1 MALASTPDLAAFGFG
16 YQWAKLAFIPTTYLK
31 GSGQIYVDATNR
43 GGPGDSGT
51 YGYSSITVGNT
62 TLGSKDNEIAYG
74 KFAIKGSNG
83 YEQYPAHLNGDKS
96 VIDGGSI
103 MGGLK
108 LTNSLTGDFKSLSQ
122 ALQTD
127 TSETTGE
134 VKRSL
139 QNLYT
144 LQSPSVN
151 STTESNTLALS
162 YFENYDY
169 ALNFPSGAHISPLGK
184 KKICNQGMA
193 VYNCWEYYFEGQ
205 PNELS
210 FTRNI
215 NPKTTYTSDQ
225 GSLQISDGNISSNIQ
240 NLADGQNLNVSFAF
254 IGTDGSGG
262 GDQFNF
268 DSSFTNSITSS
279 HTQGTTNLT
288 SEQQQNSDGRSD
300 GGSNTEGGSQGSEIS
315 VSLSTTEK
323 ASAGLGDTEVGL
335 SATESAGFKHSWSS
349 TWQNVSSFNATT
361 EHSLTS
367 ENSDSENEND
377 TQGSDITNTF
387 SFSANIDLSGAI
399 ETGKT
404 PNGTPLYNY
413 QTPVTDPTTGQTKTV
428 TLDLVQG
435 ESYKWELSFYKGF
448 VQQAVTGNYSITGEV
463 GSLDDSSK
471 NQIGGNVAQA
481 YYYAQAG
488 QGLEAANVNPALI
501 HSFNTTPYSTD
512 LTQSIKYSDVED
524 PGELRSVNI
533 NGSTTAGTAVNNNL
547 VLKLVAL
554 SPYSSDSGSTSSSMV
569 KAAAT
574 KKKSA
579 VTIHDGLALQPH
591 ETRNPTGYNG
601 SDDSEIV
608 NDSPGQ
614 DFIRMGGGH
623 DRVSLSGNTVQEDND
638 GDIVYLGDGNDHLD
652 AKNAEGRNSVF
663 AGTGNDRV
671 VDGKGD
677 LGADLGDGND
687 TFVHGGGTDYV
698 TLGKGRD
705 KVRIRANARTTDDT
719 LVVHDFHVGDDFI
732 TGLNKN
738 ARLQWDST
746 INGFKMQGHGASTI
760 RLHTWGQ
767 EQVMEPDFW
776 VGLGLQNM
784 YALKLKTGPS
794 NILNWDYIRDQYGRY
809 GFSKSSVNYDD
820 WETFSASGDNLKET
834 VQSLATLEGKGS
846 LSTAQLD
853 QISGFAQIVDSFHA
867 FVAGTYDILNL

>member
-1 MALASTPDLAAFGFG
+1 MPLASTPDIAANGFG
-16 YQWAKLAFIPTTYLK
+16 YLWATKAFVPTSTAE
-31 GSGQIYVDATNR
+31 GAFSEIAT
-43 GGPGDSGT
+43 
-51 YGYSSITVGNT
+51 GNT
-62 TLGSKDNEIAYG
+62 TIGSSKNEIAYG
-74 KFAIKGSNG
+74 KFAIRGSNG
-83 YEQYPAHLNGDKS
+83 YRQYPAHLNGSGSAIK
-96 VIDGGSI
+96 GGSK
-103 MGGLK
+103 MYDLEV
-108 LTNSLTGDFKSLSQ
+108 TNDPIGVSQRNLSQ
-122 ALQTD
+122 LLSTDLSGATGAVQT
-127 TSETTGE
+127 T
-134 VKRSL
+134 L
-139 QNLYT
+139 FNLYT
-144 LQSPSVN
+144 LQKPSI
-151 STTESNTLALS
+151 SSETESNQLTLNNFLD
-162 YFENYDY
+162 YDY
-169 ALNFPSGAHISPLGK
+169 PSRFPSGDQGLQAIATSGKWVQNYKNDPWFGKTKAGKLWVPLGPF
-184 KKICNQGMA
+184 
-193 VYNCWEYYFEGQ
+193 YYDGQ

-215 NPKTTYTSDQ
+215 NPQIIYTSDQ
-225 GSLQISDGNISSNIQ
+225 GSLQIGDGNISSNIQ
-240 NLADGQNLNVSFAF
+240 DLSDGQNLNVAFAF

-268 DSSFTNSITSS
+268 NSSFTNSITSS

-300 GGSNTEGGSQGSEIS
+300 GGSNTEGGSQGGEIS
-315 VSLSTTEK
+315 VSVSATEK
-323 ASAGLGDTEVGL
+323 ASAGIGDDEVGL
-335 SATESAGFKHSWSS
+335 SATETAGFKHSWSS

-361 EHSLTS
+361 ERSLTS

-413 QTPVTDPTTGQTKTV
+413 QTSVTDPTTGQTKIV

-463 GSLDDSSK
+463 GSLDDSSN

-481 YYYAQAG
+481 YYNAQAG
-488 QGLEAANVNPALI
+488 QGLEFANVNPALI

-591 ETRNPTGYNG
+591 ETSNPTGYNG
-601 SDDSEIV
+601 SDDSEIL

-698 TLGKGRD
+698 TLGEGRD

-746 INGFKMQGHGASTI
+746 INGFKMQGHGSSTI

-820 WETFSASGDNLKET
+820 WETFSTSDDNLKET
-834 VQSLATLEGKGS
+834 VQSLATLEGKGN
-846 LSTAQLD
+846 LSAAQLD

>member
-1 MALASTPDLAAFGFG
+1 
-16 YQWAKLAFIPTTYLK
+16 
-31 GSGQIYVDATNR
+31 
-43 GGPGDSGT
+43 
-51 YGYSSITVGNT
+51 
-62 TLGSKDNEIAYG
+62 
-74 KFAIKGSNG
+74 
-83 YEQYPAHLNGDKS
+83 
-96 VIDGGSI
+96 
-103 MGGLK
+103 
-108 LTNSLTGDFKSLSQ
+108 
-122 ALQTD
+122 
-127 TSETTGE
+127 
-134 VKRSL
+134 
-139 QNLYT
+139 
-144 LQSPSVN
+144 
-151 STTESNTLALS
+151 
-162 YFENYDY
+162 
-169 ALNFPSGAHISPLGK
+169 
-184 KKICNQGMA
+184 
-193 VYNCWEYYFEGQ
+193 
-205 PNELS
+205 
-210 FTRNI
+210 
-215 NPKTTYTSDQ
+215 
-225 GSLQISDGNISSNIQ
+225 
-240 NLADGQNLNVSFAF
+240 
-254 IGTDGSGG
+254 
-262 GDQFNF
+262 
-268 DSSFTNSITSS
+268 
-279 HTQGTTNLT
+279 
-288 SEQQQNSDGRSD
+288 
-300 GGSNTEGGSQGSEIS
+300 
-315 VSLSTTEK
+315 
-323 ASAGLGDTEVGL
+323 
-335 SATESAGFKHSWSS
+335 
-349 TWQNVSSFNATT
+349 
-361 EHSLTS
+361 
-367 ENSDSENEND
+367 
-377 TQGSDITNTF
+377 
-387 SFSANIDLSGAI
+387 
-399 ETGKT
+399 
-404 PNGTPLYNY
+404 
-413 QTPVTDPTTGQTKTV
+413 
-428 TLDLVQG
+428 VQ
-435 ESYKWELSFYKGF
+435 
-448 VQQAVTGNYSITGEV
+448 
-463 GSLDDSSK
+463 
-471 NQIGGNVAQA
+471 
-481 YYYAQAG
+481 
-488 QGLEAANVNPALI
+488 
-501 HSFNTTPYSTD
+501 
-512 LTQSIKYSDVED
+512 D

-820 WETFSASGDNLKET
+820 WETFSTSDDNLKET
-834 VQSLATLEGKGS
+834 VQSLATLE
-846 LSTAQLD
+846 
-853 QISGFAQIVDSFHA
+853 
-867 FVAGTYDILNL
+867 